1 MNGNPGESRDS
12 KVMDRLYEIAEAQGG
27 YLAAHQA
34 VEAGV
39 PRSTLGYHAGEGKA
53 LERVG
58 HGVYRLRRFPTP
70 PHGQVIAGWLA
81 LAHADA
87 VVSHESALELLDLS
101 DIIADEVHVTL
112 PRDKRGLRTP
122 PSVRPHF
129 TSRPLDGCQR
139 RNVLGVPVTSP
150 ERTLADVLR
159 SRGWTE
165 QVELGIRQALNRGLT
180 TRRRLDAALPAKWRK
195 RVAAVVEESRVS

>member
-1 MNGNPGESRDS
+1 MNGKSGESRDT
-12 KVMDRLYEIAEAQGG
+12 KVMDRLYEIAEGQGG

-34 VEAGV
+34 LAAGI
-39 PRSTLGYHAGEGKA
+39 PRSTLTYHAGEGKA

-58 HGVYRLRRFPTP
+58 PGVYRLRRFPTP
-70 PHGQVIAGWLA
+70 PHGHVIAGWLA

-87 VVSHESALELLDLS
+87 VVSHDSALEMHDLS

-122 PSVRPHF
+122 PGVRPHF
-129 TSRPLDGCQR
+129 SARPIDRRQR
-139 RNVLGVPVTSP
+139 RTVLGVPVTSV

-159 SRGWTE
+159 TRGWTE
-165 QVELGIRQALNRGLT
+165 QIELAVRQAVDRGVT
-180 TRRRLDAALPAKWRK
+180 TRRRLDATLPRKWRK
-195 RVAAVVEESRVS
+195 GVATALEEPRVS

>member
-1 MNGNPGESRDS
+1 MNGESGESRDS
-12 KVMDRLYEIAEAQGG
+12 KVMDRLYEIVEGQGG

-34 VEAGV
+34 LAAGI
-39 PRSTLGYHAGEGKA
+39 PRSTLGYHAGEGKV

-58 HGVYRLRRFPTP
+58 PGVYRLRRFPTP
-70 PHGQVIAGWLA
+70 PHGHVIAGWLA

-87 VVSHESALELLDLS
+87 VVSHESALELHDLS

-122 PSVRPHF
+122 PGVRTHF
-129 TSRPLDGCQR
+129 TALPVDRRQR
-139 RNVLGVPVTSP
+139 RTVLSVPVTSV
-150 ERTLADVLR
+150 ERTFADVLR
-159 SRGWTE
+159 GRGWTE
-165 QVELGIRQALNRGLT
+165 QMELAVRQAVERGLT

-195 RVAAVVEESRVS
+195 RVETALEEPRVS